1 MSDSSGR
8 ATRARNGMWVGD
20 GGEPSDHSGK
30 TPTGKFLAVAA
41 ECGVPE
47 VAARHLR
54 EGIRATTGAVR
65 ARRLTPAAGL
75 RRVLR
80 LARDVSV
87 VSHFLAG
94 RERGTT

>member
-1 MSDSSGR
+1 MSDKERRVRSSCSDR
-8 ATRARNGMWVGD
+8 VPDLA
-20 GGEPSDHSGK
+20 GESAEDSGNS
-30 TPTGKFLAVAA
+30 PTGKFLAIAA

-54 EGIRATTGAVR
+54 EGIRATRGAVR
-65 ARRLTPAAGL
+65 ARRLTPVAGL
-75 RRVLR
+75 RRVLK

-94 RERGTT
+94 RERGST